1 MAGSVARLMS
11 IHLHWYLPTNGDSR
25 EIVGA
30 GDDSHLA
37 VGPTASGMRP
47 PTIDYLGETPARP
60 NVSASK
66 PCSPPPVPG
75 GRMPGSPLRR

>member
-47 PTIDYLGETPARP
+47 PTIDYLGEI
-60 NVSASK
+60 
-66 PCSPPPVPG
+66 
-75 GRMPGSPLRR
+75 GRAHV